1 MTFKEFSKT
10 MYEDS
15 RGNSA
20 TDYIYSPVRHQLL
33 QLAIDS
39 YKIHNGIN
47 IQDIHDFEYGFELG
61 CVVQRYLDT
70 VGAENFIRTISSVI
84 NDNSNN
90 STLKYSGL
98 AADADPDEEVEPE
111 DVINEDSD
119 VIN

>member
-1 MTFKEFSKT
+1 MTFKEFNKA

-20 TDYIYSPVRHQLL
+20 TDYIHFPARRQLL

-47 IQDIHDFEYGFELG
+47 VQDIHDFESGFEFG
-61 CVVQRYLDT
+61 CSVQRYLDT
-70 VGAENFIRTISSVI
+70 VGAENFIRRINSVI
-84 NDNSNN
+84 GDNPGN
-90 STLKYSGL
+90 TLKYSGL
-98 AADADPDEEVEPE
+98 AADADPDEEIEPDE
-111 DVINEDSD
+111 VVNEDSD